1 MQRKTVKDIDV
12 ERKRVLVRVDF
23 NVPLDVNTGAISD
36 DSRIRA
42 SLPTI
47 NYLVEH
53 KAKVILCS
61 HLGRPKG
68 RVVEELR
75 MAPVAQRMS
84 QLIGLPV
91 SIAPDCVGSEVENK
105 VKVLKEGDILF
116 LENVRFHPEEEAN
129 DPHFAQELARLADI
143 YVNDAFGTAHR
154 AHASTVGVAKYLP
167 AVAGRLME
175 TELEAMGN
183 LLSAPA
189 HPFACVIGGA
199 KVSDKMGLVQNMLKK
214 LDILLIGGG
223 MVATFL
229 KAQGYEVG
237 HSLVERDKLSLAK
250 ELLKEAEEWKVPF
263 LLPVDVVVAKE
274 IKAEAKTKVVSITD
288 ISPDSY
294 IVDIGPQ
301 TIELFSNELRK
312 CHTIMW
318 NGPMGIY
325 EIPQFA
331 QGTRSLAKLLSTVNA
346 TTIIGGGSSA
356 EIVQEMR
363 LANKM
368 THVSTG
374 GGASL
379 RFLEGATLPGVEIL
393 PDKIKKKH

>member
-1 MQRKTVKDIDV
+1 MQKKTVKDIDV
-12 ERKRVLVRVDF
+12 EGKRVLVRVDF

-75 MAPVAQRMS
+75 MAPVAQRLS

-91 SIAPDCVGSEVENK
+91 SIAPDCVGREVENK

-167 AVAGRLME
+167 AVAGFLME

-263 LLPVDVVVAKE
+263 LLPIDVVVAKE

-331 QGTRSLAKLLSTVNA
+331 QGTRSLAKLLSAVNA

-393 PDKIKKKH
+393 PDKG